1 MKLVTIACAVA
12 LTFGGAARPS
22 LTATVAAAQRPQ
34 LACLHGDNESPEQR
48 ARRAQALA
56 LAREINGNQ
65 FNVAMQKTGAFQPI
79 ANLELTMPTPPGFD
93 VRLTT
98 DGKAYAFSLRDTT
111 DPCLFGFFSDQ
122 QGLIFQGRVIQ

>member
-1 MKLVTIACAVA
+1 MKLVTMTCAVA
-12 LTFGGAARPS
+12 LTFACASSRSITTP
-22 LTATVAAAQRPQ
+22 VPAAQRPQ
-34 LACLHGDNESPEQR
+34 QACLHGDNEAPEQR
-48 ARRAQALA
+48 ARRVQALA
-56 LAREINGNQ
+56 LARQINGNQ

-79 ANLELTMPTPPGFD
+79 ANLDLTVPTPQGFD